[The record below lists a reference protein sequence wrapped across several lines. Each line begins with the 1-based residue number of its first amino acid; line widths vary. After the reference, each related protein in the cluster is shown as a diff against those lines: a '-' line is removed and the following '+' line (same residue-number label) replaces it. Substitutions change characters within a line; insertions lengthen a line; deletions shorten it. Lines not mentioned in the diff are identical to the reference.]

1 MPPASHRPGRPRDP
15 ASRRPD
21 THGSHK
27 AALIEARLDAG
38 PAATSAIAD
47 FSSNI
52 ADLVNAAD
60 YLRTRSELPAFSFV
74 GR

>member
-21 THGSHK
+21 TQGSHK

-38 PAATSAIAD
+38 PAATSATAE

-52 ADLVNAAD
+52 ADLVHAAD
-60 YLRTRSELPAFSFV
+60 YLRSTFRAPGILV